1 MWFIC
6 GLVYAKQLQKTETG
20 KSSDKL
26 VYGEVTWQ
34 QLVKL
39 TPMVDQRWLV
49 CCPRHTRDCVCSEFC
64 CKMEAL

>member
-6 GLVYAKQLQKTETG
+6 GLVYAKQLQKTG

-39 TPMVDQRWLV
+39 TPMVDQRW